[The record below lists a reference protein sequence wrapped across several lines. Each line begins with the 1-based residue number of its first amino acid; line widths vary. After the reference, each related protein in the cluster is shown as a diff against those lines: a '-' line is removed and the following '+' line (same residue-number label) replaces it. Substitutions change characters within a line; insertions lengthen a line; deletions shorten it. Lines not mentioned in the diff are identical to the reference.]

1 LSLNKRSDSGAPA
14 TSIGSVAAHRTHAT
28 LAFCNNDLLEDKKME
43 KDGFKAAMRRL
54 AGGVCVITTFDDGL
68 PFGFTSTAVSS
79 VTADPPTLLV
89 GVNQSARTHEAIKH
103 SGAFAVNFL
112 AMEQSNVSAI
122 FASKSPNKFEN
133 MPYRMVQGC
142 PILRGT
148 CGYVVCK
155 VSGSFV
161 EGSHTLFLG
170 RLLESSVAS
179 GLPLIY
185 HEGQYG
191 KFATI

>member
-1 LSLNKRSDSGAPA
+1 
-14 TSIGSVAAHRTHAT
+14 
-28 LAFCNNDLLEDKKME
+28 ME

-54 AGGVCVITTFDDGL
+54 AGGVCVITTLDDGL

-89 GVNQSARTHEAIKH
+89 GVNQSARTHEAIKR
-103 SGAFAVNFL
+103 SGVFAVNFL
-112 AMEQSNVSAI
+112 AIEQSNLSAI

-133 MPYRMVQGC
+133 IPYQIVQGC
-142 PILRGT
+142 PILEGT
-148 CGYVVCK
+148 CGHVVCK
-155 VSGSFV
+155 VSGSFA

-170 RLLESSVAS
+170 RLLESSVES
-179 GLPLIY
+179 GFPLIY

-191 KFATI
+191 RFATI